1 MINTM
6 TSDNRGQVL
15 SYVKLLYYD
24 IEMTAFV
31 NFSTL
36 LINTIHISFELRVPI
51 TNFIVVGWLIDWLV
65 RWMVDGLGG

>member
-1 MINTM
+1 M

-15 SYVKLLYYD
+15 SYENLLYYD

-36 LINTIHISFELRVPI
+36 LINTIQISFELRVPI

-65 RWMVDGLGG
+65 HWMFDGLGG

>member
-1 MINTM
+1 M

-36 LINTIHISFELRVPI
+36 LINKIQISFELRVPI

-65 RWMVDGLGG
+65 RWMADGLGG